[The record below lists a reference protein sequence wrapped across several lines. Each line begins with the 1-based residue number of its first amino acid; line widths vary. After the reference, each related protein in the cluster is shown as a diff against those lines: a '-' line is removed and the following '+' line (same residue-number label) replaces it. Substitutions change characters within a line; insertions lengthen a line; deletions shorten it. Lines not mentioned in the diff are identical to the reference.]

1 MHEPNRAN
9 MLDMIKVKGRLM
21 QLDCLDGIATFIA
34 VGEEKSFSGAAI
46 KLGVSPSAVS
56 QAIRNLER
64 RVGLALFNR
73 NTRGVSLTEAGEAYF
88 ERVAPA
94 VRELALATE
103 EVGAAA
109 DRPAGLLRINVAR
122 AGQMIVL
129 QPILRRFLDRYPDI
143 RVELSIDNTL
153 VDIVGRGFDAG
164 VRFGDLVERDMVAVK
179 VGPPIAAWILAS
191 PDYLQRHG
199 TPRHP
204 RDLTTHDCVSFRHRT
219 SGQIERWSFSKGNES
234 IDLVVG
240 GRLIVNDS
248 AALVQAALDGIG
260 IVYMINGYVERLV
273 EDGRLLRLLADWS
286 PALPGFTLYYASRRR
301 VPAKLRAL
309 IDFLREEWVPA
320 RPESSLLPT

>member
-1 MHEPNRAN
+1 MP
-9 MLDMIKVKGRLM
+9 LDFLNA
-21 QLDCLDGIATFIA
+21 IATFISVA
-34 VGEEKSFSGAAI
+34 EEKGFSAAAS

-56 QAIRNLER
+56 QTIKNLEHR
-64 RVGLALFNR
+64 LGFALLNR
-73 NTRGVSLTEAGEAYF
+73 NTRGVSLTEAGENYF
-88 ERVAPA
+88 DRVAPA
-94 VRELALATE
+94 IRELTHASE
-103 EVGAAA
+103 EVG
-109 DRPAGLLRINVAR
+109 REVEQPAGLVRIHVAR
-122 AGQMIVL
+122 AGQMIIL
-129 QPILRRFLDRYPDI
+129 QPVLRRFMDRYPDI

-164 VRFGDLVERDMVAVK
+164 IRFGNLVERDMVALG
-179 VGPPIAAWILAS
+179 VGPPITAWVLAS

-204 RDLTTHDCVSFRHRT
+204 HDLARHDCVAFRHRT
-219 SGQIERWSFSKGNES
+219 SGQLERWFFSQNDES
-234 IDLVVG
+234 IELTVG

-273 EDGRLLRLLADWS
+273 EQGKLVRLLPDWS

-309 IDFLREEWVPA
+309 IDFLRDEWTVPY
-320 RPESSLLPT
+320 PEAELLHG